1 MAQEVKVRG
10 VADIVFVV
18 DITGSMQPC
27 IDALR
32 ENIKVF
38 IDHISST
45 DANHGSPVKDW
56 RGRVVGYRGF
66 IADGEK
72 DWIIDS
78 PFVRDAT
85 ALKNQLGLLE
95 AKGGGDEPESL
106 LDALFVVAKAEAC
119 ERGEAESDLKWRARG
134 TAARVVV
141 VFTDAS
147 YHPTMSIP
155 LASGGKAT
163 DAKNAMVQAKIR
175 LSVFA
180 PELPCY
186 DELSDLPHSEFTLI
200 PLNGSSPIEALEAFT
215 REKANFKRTLEQLA
229 KSVTQ
234 SSYDIPVAG

>member
-1 MAQEVKVRG
+1 MQHNLLKYEQERWCRWLSLDVE
-10 VADIVFVV
+10 
-18 DITGSMQPC
+18 
-27 IDALR
+27 DAR
-32 ENIKVF
+32 PQSRRNC
-38 IDHISST
+38 
-45 DANHGSPVKDW
+45 
-56 RGRVVGYRGF
+56 GRVVGYQDF
-66 IADGEK
+66 IADDEK

-78 PFVRDAT
+78 PFVRDAS
-85 ALKNQLGLLE
+85 ALKAQFGVFE

-106 LDALFVVAKAEAC
+106 LDALFIVAKAEAC

-134 TAARVVV
+134 TAARV